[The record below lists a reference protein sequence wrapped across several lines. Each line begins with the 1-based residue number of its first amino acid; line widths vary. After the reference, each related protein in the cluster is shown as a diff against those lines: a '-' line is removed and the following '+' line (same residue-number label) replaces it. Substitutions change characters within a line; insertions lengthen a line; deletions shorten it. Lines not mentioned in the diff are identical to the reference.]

1 MPEPERVRI
10 EIGFE
15 GSQIMGTLVP
25 PKAADALEQALAR
38 GDAGTVTL
46 ESEEGDALIVVLAK
60 VVYVKRFSRSSRVG
74 F

>member
-15 GSQIMGTLVP
+15 GSQIMGTLVTL
-25 PKAADALEQALAR
+25 KAADTLEQALAK

-60 VVYVKRFSRSSRVG
+60 VVYVKRFSRASRVG